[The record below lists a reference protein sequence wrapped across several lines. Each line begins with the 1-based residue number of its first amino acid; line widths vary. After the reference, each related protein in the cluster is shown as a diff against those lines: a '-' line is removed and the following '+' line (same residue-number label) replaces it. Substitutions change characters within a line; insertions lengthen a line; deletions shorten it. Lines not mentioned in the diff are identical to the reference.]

1 MAKLPHN
8 RSNYLTE
15 DKKIVIGAYPH
26 ETNIK
31 KIFHSFDIIV
41 NLVPGD
47 IFYEKDVPENV
58 QLIKFPIQPGGY
70 AERKKCIRLVDE
82 LIQSYQNGKKIY
94 IHCVGGHGR
103 AGTIASLIIGKLE
116 NLDAKEAI
124 EKTYALRNTRKDKS
138 KNFIPVPETQRQV
151 NFIVSILG
159 LQYKNQAP
167 DRTNKEWTKITSI
180 KDQRILIQNKSN

>member
-15 DKKIVIGAYPH
+15 DKRIVIGAYPH
-26 ETNIK
+26 PSNIK
-31 KIFHSFDIIV
+31 RIFNSFDVIV

-58 QLIKFPIQPGGY
+58 SLIKLPIKEGGV
-70 AERKKCIRLVDE
+70 ESRDKCVQLMEQLLKHYHQGD
-82 LIQSYQNGKKIY
+82 KIY

-103 AGTIASLIIGKLE
+103 AGTIASMILGKLE

-124 EKTYALRNTRKDKS
+124 EKAYALRNTRKDPS
-138 KNFIPVPETQRQV
+138 KNFVPVPETNTQV
-151 NFIVSILG
+151 KRVVSVLG
-159 LQYKNQAP
+159 LKYKNQAP
-167 DRTNKEWTKITSI
+167 DRTDKEWMKLHDIR
-180 KDQRILIQNKSN
+180 DQRFLVNKTV

>member
-15 DKKIVIGAYPH
+15 DKRIVVGAYPH
-26 ETNIK
+26 QTNIK
-31 KIFHSFDIIV
+31 KIFNSFDVIV

-58 QLIKFPIQPGGY
+58 LLIKFPIKEGGVESY
-70 AERKKCIRLVDE
+70 QNCVRLVDK
-82 LIQSYQNGKKIY
+82 LLDHYHDGKKIY

-103 AGTIASLIIGKLE
+103 AGTIASIVLGRLE

-124 EKTYALRNTRKDKS
+124 DKTYKLRNTRKDPS
-138 KNFIPVPETQRQV
+138 KNFVPVPETNTQV
-151 NFIVSILG
+151 KRVISVLG
-159 LQYKNQAP
+159 LKYRNKAP
-167 DRTNKEWTKITSI
+167 DRTNKEWMKLHDI
-180 KDQRILIQNKSN
+180 KDQRFLINKKTV